1 MGLGGSRPLRGHL
14 VRPVV
19 LDLATE
25 EVEMNLREAA
35 QQALKSMDDH
45 MYRADTH
52 EFYEAKEALRAALA
66 EPAERN
72 TVIALAREVGL
83 WEMLEGYSSEYGSL
97 NAEDDCLGEL
107 QRFAA
112 LVAAAEREEIRQYAD
127 EFIGSEAERNNM
139 FSEGYDHALYHL
151 KKVLDGRD
159 RRQQ

>member
-1 MGLGGSRPLRGHL
+1 
-14 VRPVV
+14 
-19 LDLATE
+19 
-25 EVEMNLREAA
+25 
-35 QQALKSMDDH
+35 MD
-45 MYRADTH
+45 RDTII
-52 EFYEAKEALRAALA
+52 R
-66 EPAERN
+66 
-72 TVIALAREVGL
+72 LAREAGL